1 MSQAS
6 FRGVHPTWSLSITEG
21 IEMADKK
28 YCRRDVLQGVI
39 SAYSDV
45 FDENQRRTKISLGDE
60 VEICGNFS
68 SRIPFQITALNGDV
82 GKYAIPCY
90 DRLSKRINLLRG
102 CGEIIDKSIQE
113 IPDNADSRIIM
124 ILESPGRCEYSNV
137 VPGKETIRPQPANV
151 ETGGASGRNILNS
164 FVPSLVGDKFDMWR
178 IGLINPIQY
187 SCSLGGKLS
196 TERKN
201 EVFTELFQTAKF
213 RKDFVRRLDIMC
225 QVDEFLVIN
234 CCTSLNSILVDAVL
248 KDKEISFI
256 KMAHPS
262 SHCFIRQC
270 KENTS
275 KNCNCC
281 CKTVFY
287 KPDSKAYISFDRTL
301 SIDMLIN
308 AIQHGTRRSLSK

>member
-1 MSQAS
+1 M
-6 FRGVHPTWSLSITEG
+6 ITEEV
-21 IEMADKK
+21 EMADTK
-28 YCRRDVLQGVI
+28 YCTRDVLQGVI

-45 FDENQRRTKISLGDE
+45 FDENQKRTKISLSDE
-60 VEICGNFS
+60 VEICGQFS
-68 SRIPFQITALNGDV
+68 SRIPFQITASKEDV

-102 CGEIIDKSIQE
+102 GRDIIDKSIQE

-124 ILESPGRCEYSNV
+124 ILESPGRCEYSDV
-137 VPGKETIRPQPANV
+137 VPGKGTIRPQPANV
-151 ETGGASGRNILNS
+151 EKGGTTGRNILNS
-164 FVPSLVGDKFDMWR
+164 FVPSLAGDKFDKWR

-196 TERKN
+196 SDRKN
-201 EVFTELFQTAKF
+201 EVFTELFQEAKF
-213 RKDFVRRLDIMC
+213 RNDFVRRLGIMC
-225 QVDEFLVIN
+225 QVDEFVVIN
-234 CCTSLNSILVDAVL
+234 CCTSPNSMLVDAVL
-248 KDKEISFI
+248 KNKEIAFI

-275 KNCNCC
+275 KNCNSC

-287 KPDSKAYISFDRTL
+287 KYDGKKYMSFDRTL
-301 SIDMLIN
+301 SVNMLLN
-308 AIQHGTRRSLSK
+308 AIQYRSCRVLSK